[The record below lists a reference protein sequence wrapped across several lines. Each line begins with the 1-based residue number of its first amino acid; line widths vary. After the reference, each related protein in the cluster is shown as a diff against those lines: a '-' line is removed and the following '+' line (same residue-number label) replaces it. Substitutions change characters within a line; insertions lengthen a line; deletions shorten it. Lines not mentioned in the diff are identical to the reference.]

1 MFCSSTKIFNHPF
14 SLAVDKE
21 PVMADITLNKVIK
34 RFGEVEIIHGVDLQ
48 IENGE
53 FVVFVG
59 PSGCGKSTLLRLIA
73 GLEDI
78 SEGDIHIGSTLVNDL
93 DPAERGVAMVFQ
105 SYALY
110 PHMTV
115 EENMGFGLK
124 MNGVPAKD
132 IEHKVNLAA
141 KTLQLDKLRKRK
153 PKELSGGQ
161 RQRVAIGRAIVRDPK
176 VFLFDEPLSNLDAE
190 LRVEMRLQIAKL
202 HQELKNTMVY
212 VTHDQVE
219 AMTLAD
225 KIVVLRDGRVEQ
237 VGSPLQLYHK
247 PANEFVAGFIGSP
260 KMNFIPTTLKSIE
273 ADTITLVT
281 VDNAEMI
288 VAKPKRTLA
297 LGDVV
302 TFGIRPEHLLVSED
316 EAIKIRFQSE
326 VVERLGNSTYLFGQS
341 SGVDGFKVHLSG
353 DKEVKSFE
361 ALTLS
366 CKASDVHLFD
376 ANGVCITS
384 E

>member
-1 MFCSSTKIFNHPF
+1 
-14 SLAVDKE
+14 
-21 PVMADITLNKVIK
+21 MADITLKNVIK
-34 RFGEVEIIHGVDLQ
+34 RFGDVQTIHGVDLE

-59 PSGCGKSTLLRLIA
+59 PSGCGKSTLLRLVA
-73 GLEDI
+73 GLEEI
-78 SEGDIHIGSTLVNDL
+78 SDGEIHIGNTLVNDV

-124 MNGVPAKD
+124 MNGVPKEE
-132 IEHKVNLAA
+132 IEKQVSIAA
-141 KTLQLDKLRKRK
+141 KTLQLETYLKRK

-202 HQELKNTMVY
+202 HQELANTMIY

-225 KIVVLRDGRVEQ
+225 KIVVLRAGQVEQ
-237 VGSPLQLYHK
+237 VGSPLELYHK

-260 KMNFIPTTLKSIE
+260 KMNFIPTTVSAINGE
-273 ADTITLVT
+273 TATLVT
-281 VDNAEMI
+281 DDKQEFVVPM
-288 VAKPKRTLA
+288 PKKAITE
-297 LGDVV
+297 GQKIN
-302 TFGIRPEHLLVSED
+302 FGIRPEHLLINEESD
-316 EAIKIRFQSE
+316 IDMTFQSE
-326 VVERLGNSTYLFGQS
+326 VVERLGNSTYMFGQCAN
-341 SGVDGFKVHLSG
+341 VDGFKVHLPG
-353 DKEVKSFE
+353 DQEVKSFQT
-361 ALTLS
+361 LKLS
-366 CKASDVHLFD
+366 CAASDVHLFD
-376 ANGVCITS
+376 AEGICITS
-384 E
+384 